1 MKKFFQDRKRFF
13 YLVSPALI
21 GAIYLIACFVNIN
34 QSITLGES
42 YNMYLTRFDFGKI
55 AELASANACPPV
67 FLFVLK
73 GWAHFF
79 GFNVFTMRALATIF
93 GAIAIV
99 FAFLWL
105 KYKHG
110 TTIAIVSSFM
120 MAISP
125 ALIHFGQ
132 EMTMFTMLLA
142 ITFAATFFLQLA
154 IDNRKKTWWIIYV
167 LLVIVG
173 MLTHYAMAFV
183 WLAHLVYLISIYGK
197 KILDKNYIYIYIL
210 PIVMYIPWMFSP
222 AYGQASELHV
232 SDITNLWT
240 QSILY
245 EQSGSVTNW
254 LLIPFIIMTAILL
267 LLAVRYYKK
276 FRMLSSLIAVPI
288 ILAVLL
294 SLPPFKS
301 IFATNLLL
309 PTIVAFN
316 ILAGALIVTFAREKF
331 AKKRKKSK
339 KFTLRHPAI
348 IVCAVCII
356 VIAMPIIGIT
366 SVYKK
371 GNYDF
376 ETGKKSTIAEAF
388 DNIVALDRLE
398 NLSIIAAS
406 ADIYYELSAYGS
418 YHHDVNFIADS
429 TNYNAPVEPL
439 NASYFGRISNLD
451 KYLENRDAIWY
462 VGVAP
467 DEGHLEFPRANWRIS
482 TYANVQFDD
491 DSYCYQILKLEKE

>member
-55 AELASANACPPV
+55 TELAAANACPP
-67 FLFVLK
+67 FYFFVLK
-73 GWAHFF
+73 IWAHFF
-79 GFNVFTMRALATIF
+79 GYDIVTMRALATIL

-125 ALIHFGQ
+125 VLIRSGQ
-132 EMTMFTMLLA
+132 EMTMLTMLLA

-154 IDNRKKTWWIIYV
+154 VDNRRKIWWIFYIS
-167 LLVIVG
+167 LIIIG
-173 MLTHYAMAFV
+173 MLTHYTMAFV
-183 WLAHLVYLISIYGK
+183 WLAHLAYLFTIYGRALFKK
-197 KILDKNYIYIYIL
+197 KIIYIFIL
-210 PIVMYIPWMFSP
+210 PIVMYVPWMFSP
-222 AYGQASELHV
+222 SYGQASELTISGLV
-232 SDITNLWT
+232 NIWT

-245 EQSGSVTNW
+245 EQAQDASNW
-254 LLIPFIIMTAILL
+254 LFVPFAIM
-267 LLAVRYYKK
+267 LAVLIVLAARYRKK
-276 FRMLSSLIAVPI
+276 FSMLTSMIIVPI
-288 ILAVLL
+288 IAISFI

-301 IFATNLLL
+301 IFTTNNLL
-309 PTIVAFN
+309 PTMVAIN
-316 ILAGALIVTFAREKF
+316 MLAGALMVAYARDKF

-339 KFTLRHPAI
+339 KFYLRHPA
-348 IVCAVCII
+348 VVVSAVCILF
-356 VIAMPIIGIT
+356 IAMPIVGVS
-366 SVYKK
+366 SVYRK

-388 DNIVALDRLE
+388 NNIIALDRYE
-398 NLSIIAAS
+398 NNSIIAAS

-418 YHHDVNFIADS
+418 YHHDVHFTVDS
-429 TNYNAPVEPL
+429 VEYNAPVEPL
-439 NASYFGRISNLD
+439 NASYFGRIANLD
-451 KYLENRDAIWY
+451 AFLENRDAIWY
-462 VGVAP
+462 VGIAP
-467 DEGHLEFPRANWRIS
+467 EQGHLEFPRDDWRIS

-491 DSYCYQILKLEKE
+491 DSYCYQILKLERE

>member
-1 MKKFFQDRKRFF
+1 MKKYFQERKRIF

-21 GAIYLIACFVNIN
+21 GAIFLIACFVNIN
-34 QSITLGES
+34 QSITIGES
-42 YNMYLTRFDFGKI
+42 YSMYLTRFDFGKI
-55 AELASANACPPV
+55 TELASANACPPF

-73 GWAHFF
+73 IWAHFF
-79 GFNVFTMRALATIF
+79 GYNVFTMRALATIF

-132 EMTMFTMLLA
+132 EMTMQTMLLA
-142 ITFAATFFLQLA
+142 IAFAATFFLQLA
-154 IDNRKKTWWIIYV
+154 IDNHKKTWWIIYIM
-167 LLVIVG
+167 LVIVG
-173 MLTHYAMAFV
+173 MLTHYVMAFV
-183 WLAHLVYLISIYGK
+183 WIAHLVYLISIYGK
-197 KILDKNYIYIYIL
+197 KILNKKFIYIYIL
-210 PIVMYIPWMFSP
+210 PLAMYIPWMFSP
-222 AYGQASELHV
+222 AYGQAPEL
-232 SDITNLWT
+232 SISSITNLWT

-245 EQSGSVTNW
+245 EQSGGVTNW
-254 LLIPFIIMTAILL
+254 LLIPFIVMTAILL
-267 LLAVRYYKK
+267 ILAVRYGKK
-276 FRMLSSLIAVPI
+276 FRMLSSLIAVPT

-301 IFATNLLL
+301 MFATNLLL
-309 PTIVAFN
+309 PTMVAFN

-339 KFTLRHPAI
+339 KFALRHPDI
-348 IVCAVCII
+348 TVCVVCII
-356 VIAMPIIGIT
+356 VIVMPIVGMT
-366 SVYKK
+366 SVYRK
-371 GNYDF
+371 GNYNF
-376 ETGKKSTIAEAF
+376 ETGKKSTISEVF
-388 DNIVALDRLE
+388 DNIIALDRLE

-429 TNYNAPVEPL
+429 VDYNAPIEPL
-439 NASYFGRISNLD
+439 NASYFGRISNID
-451 KYLENRDAIWY
+451 KFLENRDAIWY
-462 VGVAP
+462 VGIAP

-491 DSYCYQILKLEKE
+491 DGYCYQILKLEKE